1 MAITDHECISSYVKV
16 GEHIA
21 KRKEKNKDDSTW
33 QDFKIIYGNEI
44 YLCRNGLSKENF
56 VAGEDKYFHFIL
68 LAKDSIGNEQ
78 IRELS
83 TRAWDRSYM
92 YFFRRTPTYFSDLED
107 IVQRNQGH
115 IIASSSCLGGQG
127 PFLIM
132 KAKAC
137 KDNGDEEGYE
147 RYQRAIRAWIN
158 KIQSIFGKENFYL
171 ELQPARS
178 DEQIHVNKELIKLSK
193 ELSVPCIITTDSHY
207 GNQSDRDIHRAYLK
221 SKEGD
226 REVDAFYEA
235 TYLMTAAEMWE
246 RMNDYMD
253 EEDFLAA
260 LDNTLK
266 IADQCEDYNIL
277 QPLHLPYIPRQKTTE
292 TLQMPI
298 RLAKEEVPNFYLFY
312 NSKEEANQQ
321 LAIRLHNFLTN
332 PNTYG
337 NYEENFKVIDY
348 ELGIIWESGQAQNV
362 DWSKY
367 LLQMADYVD
376 IIWNEGDSIVAPSRG
391 SVGASYVAYAL
402 GIIQIDRTREKAP
415 LLFERFMNPER
426 ASVLDADTD
435 VESTKRNRVIAAM
448 QSVYG
453 EDQVVRVCTFKTEKA
468 RSAIQAAGRGLDID
482 IDTTRYI
489 SSLVGSERG
498 LQYTLS
504 DMYYGNLEKG
514 LNPNATFINEME
526 KYPKLWKIAQRIE
539 GLINGV
545 GIHAG
550 GIIILDEPLTTR
562 CGVMTTTKGIKV
574 SSFDLHDAEKTGLIK
589 IDLLATESLSKIR
602 TTLDLLIEYGYVKPE
617 KTLRDT
623 YEKVIGVYNIERSN
637 PEMWK
642 MVWNNEIIAL
652 FQMEQQS
659 GVQGIAL
666 TKPRSLEDLATL
678 NSVMRLMA
686 PERGMEQPLNKYA
699 RFRENPTAWE
709 EEMISYKLTKKER
722 NLLHE
727 ILDYSNGMCAHQED
741 LYMLL
746 THLDIVGWSLGKADK
761 VRKSVAKKNPQEFNE
776 LEKEFFKTV
785 EKRRICSP
793 SMANYVWRVLIA
805 TQKGYSFK
813 ILKPY
818 MATYK

>member
-1 MAITDHECISSYVKV
+1 MFILTENKTYVSLHNHTDFSNIRFPDSIDTVESLIDRAHEIGLKGLAITDHECISSYVKV

-21 KRKEKNKDDSTW
+21 KRKEENKDDPTW
-33 QDFKIIYGNEI
+33 QNFKIIYGNEI

-83 TRAWDRSYM
+83 TRAWNRSYM

-115 IIASSSCLGGQG
+115 IIASSACLGGQG

-137 KDNGDEEGYE
+137 KENGDEEGYE
-147 RYQRAIRAWIN
+147 RYQRAIRAWVG
-158 KIQSIFGKENFYL
+158 KIQSIFGRENFYL

-415 LLFERFMNPER
+415 LLFER
-426 ASVLDADTD
+426 
-435 VESTKRNRVIAAM
+435 
-448 QSVYG
+448 
-453 EDQVVRVCTFKTEKA
+453 
-468 RSAIQAAGRGLDID
+468 
-482 IDTTRYI
+482 
-489 SSLVGSERG
+489 
-498 LQYTLS
+498 
-504 DMYYGNLEKG
+504 
-514 LNPNATFINEME
+514 
-526 KYPKLWKIAQRIE
+526 
-539 GLINGV
+539 
-545 GIHAG
+545 
-550 GIIILDEPLTTR
+550 
-562 CGVMTTTKGIKV
+562 
-574 SSFDLHDAEKTGLIK
+574 
-589 IDLLATESLSKIR
+589 
-602 TTLDLLIEYGYVKPE
+602 
-617 KTLRDT
+617 
-623 YEKVIGVYNIERSN
+623 
-637 PEMWK
+637 
-642 MVWNNEIIAL
+642 
-652 FQMEQQS
+652 
-659 GVQGIAL
+659 
-666 TKPRSLEDLATL
+666 
-678 NSVMRLMA
+678 
-686 PERGMEQPLNKYA
+686 
-699 RFRENPTAWE
+699 
-709 EEMISYKLTKKER
+709 
-722 NLLHE
+722 
-727 ILDYSNGMCAHQED
+727 
-741 LYMLL
+741 
-746 THLDIVGWSLGKADK
+746 
-761 VRKSVAKKNPQEFNE
+761 
-776 LEKEFFKTV
+776 
-785 EKRRICSP
+785 
-793 SMANYVWRVLIA
+793 
-805 TQKGYSFK
+805 
-813 ILKPY
+813 LK
-818 MATYK
+818 